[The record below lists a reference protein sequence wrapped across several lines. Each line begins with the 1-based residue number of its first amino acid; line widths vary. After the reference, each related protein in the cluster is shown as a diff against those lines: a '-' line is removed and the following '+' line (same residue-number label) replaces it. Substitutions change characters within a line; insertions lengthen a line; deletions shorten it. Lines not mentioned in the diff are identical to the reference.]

1 MVSRIWVNFA
11 LDGAHKMAKQTAGH
25 CKMHTIPSVC
35 ETVKQKKTLNL
46 VEVEPNSM
54 HISTAVVVQGKQMA
68 IGIFFF
74 CGVASKLLRLFLRC
88 TPPVIMQS
96 HHHVR
101 CVGIGKLL

>member
-1 MVSRIWVNFA
+1 
-11 LDGAHKMAKQTAGH
+11 MAKQTAGH

-35 ETVKQKKTLNL
+35 ETVKMKPALNL

-54 HISTAVVVQGKQMA
+54 HISTAAVVVQGKQMA
-68 IGIFFF
+68 IGMLF